1 MEGIIDLILS
11 GTLHYSSAMAKAVPR
26 TVLIT
31 GCSSGIGL
39 CMAVQLARDPGR
51 RFHVIATMRDLRK
64 KDKLE
69 VAAGDTLN
77 QTLTIRRLD
86 VCSDESV
93 AECINSLPEKQ
104 LDVLVNNAGV
114 GLIGPLETISI
125 DAMKH
130 IFETNFFGA
139 VRMIKAVLPAMKQ
152 HQKGHIVVISSVMG
166 LQGIPFNDVYA
177 ASKFAIEGFCESL
190 AVQLLKFNIFIS
202 LVEPGPINTEFEM
215 KLMEE
220 VAKSQFPGV
229 DAATVHSFKDIYLP
243 ASHEIFT
250 TMGQSPEFVA
260 KVGAVPQG
268 PPNLSTLRLVDFN
281 SQNSSACLQTPILSC
296 LSNSVGIIQSR
307 MHPLPVIFIGSSFS
321 LPILICLPC
330 YASSIP

>member
-1 MEGIIDLILS
+1 MQEFP
-11 GTLHYSSAMAKAVPR
+11 GTLHCSSAMAKAVPR

-69 VAAGDTLN
+69 MAAGDTLN
-77 QTLTIRRLD
+77 QTLTIQRLD

-166 LQGIPFNDVYA
+166 LQGVPFNDVYA

-229 DAATVHSFKDIYLP
+229 DATTVHCFKEIYLP

-260 KVGAVPQG
+260 KVGAVVNVIAKER
-268 PPNLSTLRLVDFN
+268 PPFRTQTNPLYTPLVALKYADTSGELSVSAYYNLLFRFTRFFYICTSFLKCITCRCFRR
-281 SQNSSACLQTPILSC
+281 QITPT
-296 LSNSVGIIQSR
+296 
-307 MHPLPVIFIGSSFS
+307 
-321 LPILICLPC
+321 
-330 YASSIP
+330 

>member
-1 MEGIIDLILS
+1 
-11 GTLHYSSAMAKAVPR
+11 MAKAAPR

-39 CMAVQLARDPGR
+39 CMAVQLARDPER

-69 VAAGDTLN
+69 SAAGDTLN
-77 QTLTIRRLD
+77 QTLTIQRLD

-104 LDVLVNNAGV
+104 LDVLGV
-114 GLIGPLETISI
+114 
-125 DAMKH
+125 
-130 IFETNFFGA
+130 
-139 VRMIKAVLPAMKQ
+139 
-152 HQKGHIVVISSVMG
+152 
-166 LQGIPFNDVYA
+166 PFNDVYA

-229 DAATVHSFKDIYLP
+229 DATTVHYFKEIYLP

-250 TMGQSPEFVA
+250 TMGQSPESVA
-260 KVGAVPQG
+260 KAVVNVIAKER
-268 PPNLSTLRLVDFN
+268 PPFRTQTNPLYTPLVALKYADTSGELSVSTYYNLLFRFTRLFYISTSFLKCITCRCFRR
-281 SQNSSACLQTPILSC
+281 QITPT
-296 LSNSVGIIQSR
+296 
-307 MHPLPVIFIGSSFS
+307 
-321 LPILICLPC
+321 
-330 YASSIP
+330 